1 MTKPVV
7 KVSGI
12 NSLTDARYCA
22 GMEVPYLGI
31 QFDAE
36 GNCLL
41 DRNSFTAIAGW
52 IEGPVWVGEYEG
64 HDEQKLL
71 ELADSY
77 GIEIWQVVSKKL
89 VESLSAS
96 GKKAASK
103 MEFKDVDNDILNQ
116 PNLCY
121 LLISNDVQTEQNHEA
136 LRILSEKIQVF
147 VEPISNYSEME
158 SWIQQ
163 NPKVGF
169 NLYSGAEDRPGWM
182 DLSGLQDI
190 LEAMDEA

>member
-71 ELADSY
+71 ELAESY
-77 GIEIWQVVSKKL
+77 GIEIWQVASKKL

-96 GKKAASK
+96 GKKAALK
-103 MEFKDVDNDILNQ
+103 MERYTDPNYRLSIWVDFLKNGV
-116 PNLCY
+116 
-121 LLISNDVQTEQNHEA
+121 S
-136 LRILSEKIQVF
+136 
-147 VEPISNYSEME
+147 
-158 SWIQQ
+158 
-163 NPKVGF
+163 
-169 NLYSGAEDRPGWM
+169 
-182 DLSGLQDI
+182 
-190 LEAMDEA
+190 